1 MSILDKIHLNDFGD
15 LIIEITNE
23 GIFSTKNNSSVNY
36 EFYIVIKSLDSNLT
50 SHLMYHHCPI
60 GYDLWTYN
68 NNIFYINEDNH
79 PGICIEIYD
88 KTNKELIFSKNYHNS
103 KKYRCLELES
113 KRFDV
118 TYPSYHTFFNDT
130 YFLQNFK
137 IKDDDVVYDLGANIG
152 AFSIACSNYNVKKI
166 YAFEPH
172 PEIYGCLNYNLN
184 RYGKNCTTFNNAISD
199 DFKTVK
205 FGTSESTVASSIKDD
220 GAFEVES
227 INLEKFSITPEM
239 IHQDTIDFF
248 PEKKNA
254 PGYKERVNHQKER
267 VMKNGEY
274 SLTENEPFVV
284 EFVDGKY
291 KWSEGWHR
299 LLALVELYEEGK
311 IDSIKGYGYIIK
323 RKTQ

>member
-23 GIFSTKNNSSVNY
+23 GIFSTKNNSTVNY

-68 NNIFYINEDNH
+68 NNIFYINEENH

-205 FGTSESTVASSIKDD
+205 FGSSDSTVASSIKDD
-220 GAFEVES
+220 GTFEVES
-227 INLEKFSITPEM
+227 INLEKFVYKNNLDLPTYLKLDIEGAEY
-239 IHQDTIDFF
+239 DFF
-248 PEKKNA
+248 ENTSDEFIKNVHSIFFEFHNNNGSNLSKIINRLVNL
-254 PGYKERVNHQKER
+254 GYKINH
-267 VMKNGEY
+267 
-274 SLTENEPFVV
+274 TEN
-284 EFVDGKY
+284 
-291 KWSEGWHR
+291 
-299 LLALVELYEEGK
+299 ALDYNMSHMNTVYFNK
-311 IDSIKGYGYIIK
+311 
-323 RKTQ
+323 

>member
-1 MSILDKIHLNDFGD
+1 MSILDKIHLNNFGE
-15 LIIEITNE
+15 LIIEITND

-68 NNIFYINEDNH
+68 NNIFYINEENH

-205 FGTSESTVASSIKDD
+205 FGSSDSTVASSIKDD
-220 GAFEVES
+220 GTFEVES
-227 INLEKFSITPEM
+227 INLEKFVYKNNLDLPTYLKLDIEGAEY
-239 IHQDTIDFF
+239 DFF
-248 PEKKNA
+248 ENTSDEFIKNVHSIFFEFHNNNGSNLSKIINRLVNL
-254 PGYKERVNHQKER
+254 GYKINH
-267 VMKNGEY
+267 
-274 SLTENEPFVV
+274 TEN
-284 EFVDGKY
+284 
-291 KWSEGWHR
+291 
-299 LLALVELYEEGK
+299 ALDYNMSHMNTVYFNK
-311 IDSIKGYGYIIK
+311 
-323 RKTQ
+323 

>member
-1 MSILDKIHLNDFGD
+1 MSILDKIHLNDFGE
-15 LIIEITNE
+15 LIIEITND

-68 NNIFYINEDNH
+68 NNIFYINEENH

-205 FGTSESTVASSIKDD
+205 FGSSDSTVASSIKDD
-220 GAFEVES
+220 GTFEVES
-227 INLEKFSITPEM
+227 INLEKFVYKNNLDLPTYLKLDIEGAEY
-239 IHQDTIDFF
+239 DFF
-248 PEKKNA
+248 ENTSDEFIKNVHSIFFEFHNNNGSNLSKIINRLVNL
-254 PGYKERVNHQKER
+254 GYKINH
-267 VMKNGEY
+267 
-274 SLTENEPFVV
+274 TEN
-284 EFVDGKY
+284 
-291 KWSEGWHR
+291 
-299 LLALVELYEEGK
+299 ALDYNMSHMNTVYFNK
-311 IDSIKGYGYIIK
+311 
-323 RKTQ
+323 

>member
-23 GIFSTKNNSSVNY
+23 GIFSTKNNSTVNY

-227 INLEKFSITPEM
+227 INLEKFVYKNNLDLPTYLKLDIEGAEY
-239 IHQDTIDFF
+239 DFF
-248 PEKKNA
+248 ENTSDEFIKNVHSIFFEFHNNNGSNLSKIINRLVNL
-254 PGYKERVNHQKER
+254 GYKINH
-267 VMKNGEY
+267 
-274 SLTENEPFVV
+274 TEN
-284 EFVDGKY
+284 
-291 KWSEGWHR
+291 
-299 LLALVELYEEGK
+299 ALDYNMSHMNTVYFNK
-311 IDSIKGYGYIIK
+311 
-323 RKTQ
+323 

>member
-227 INLEKFSITPEM
+227 INLEKFVYKNNLDLPTYLKLDIEGAEY
-239 IHQDTIDFF
+239 DFF
-248 PEKKNA
+248 ENTSDEFIKNVHSIFFEFHNNNGSNLSKIINRLVNL
-254 PGYKERVNHQKER
+254 GYKINH
-267 VMKNGEY
+267 
-274 SLTENEPFVV
+274 TEN
-284 EFVDGKY
+284 
-291 KWSEGWHR
+291 
-299 LLALVELYEEGK
+299 ALDYNMSHMNTVYFNK
-311 IDSIKGYGYIIK
+311 
-323 RKTQ
+323 

>member
-1 MSILDKIHLNDFGD
+1 MSILDKIHLNDFGE
-15 LIIEITNE
+15 LIIEITND

-68 NNIFYINEDNH
+68 NNIFYINEENH

-137 IKDDDVVYDLGANIG
+137 IKDDDIVYDLGANIG

-205 FGTSESTVASSIKDD
+205 FGSSDSTVASSIKDD
-220 GAFEVES
+220 GTFEVES
-227 INLEKFSITPEM
+227 INLEKFVYKNNLDLPTYLKLDIEGAEY
-239 IHQDTIDFF
+239 DFF
-248 PEKKNA
+248 ENTSDEFIKNVHSIFFEFHNNNGSNLSKIINRLVNL
-254 PGYKERVNHQKER
+254 GYKINH
-267 VMKNGEY
+267 
-274 SLTENEPFVV
+274 TEN
-284 EFVDGKY
+284 
-291 KWSEGWHR
+291 
-299 LLALVELYEEGK
+299 ALDYNMSHMNTVYFNK
-311 IDSIKGYGYIIK
+311 
-323 RKTQ
+323 

>member
-1 MSILDKIHLNDFGD
+1 MSILDKIHLNDFGE
-15 LIIEITNE
+15 LIIEITND

-68 NNIFYINEDNH
+68 NNIFYINEENH

-205 FGTSESTVASSIKDD
+205 FGSSDSTVASSIKDD
-220 GAFEVES
+220 GTFEVES
-227 INLEKFSITPEM
+227 INLEKFVYKNNLDLPTYLKLDIEGAEY
-239 IHQDTIDFF
+239 DFF
-248 PEKKNA
+248 ENTSD
-254 PGYKERVNHQKER
+254 EFI
-267 VMKNGEY
+267 KNGA
-274 SLTENEPFVV
+274 FIV
-284 EFVDGKY
+284 Y
-291 KWSEGWHR
+291 KSCG
-299 LLALVELYEEGK
+299 VLYK
-311 IDSIKGYGYIIK
+311 LNNF
-323 RKTQ
+323 

>member
-1 MSILDKIHLNDFGD
+1 MSILDKIHLNDFGE
-15 LIIEITNE
+15 LIIEITND

-68 NNIFYINEDNH
+68 NNIFYINEENH

-199 DFKTVK
+199 DFKTVR
-205 FGTSESTVASSIKDD
+205 FGSSDSTVASSIKDD

-227 INLEKFSITPEM
+227 INLEKFVYKNNLDFPTYLKLDIEGAEY
-239 IHQDTIDFF
+239 DFF
-248 PEKKNA
+248 ENTSDEFIKNVHSIFFEFHNNNGSNLSKIINRLVNL
-254 PGYKERVNHQKER
+254 GYKINH
-267 VMKNGEY
+267 
-274 SLTENEPFVV
+274 TEN
-284 EFVDGKY
+284 
-291 KWSEGWHR
+291 
-299 LLALVELYEEGK
+299 ALDYNMSHMNTVYFNK
-311 IDSIKGYGYIIK
+311 
-323 RKTQ
+323 

>member
-23 GIFSTKNNSSVNY
+23 GIFSTKNNSTVNY

-113 KRFDV
+113 KRFDI

-227 INLEKFSITPEM
+227 INLEKFVCKNNLDLPTYLKLDIEGAEY
-239 IHQDTIDFF
+239 DFF
-248 PEKKNA
+248 ENTSDEFIKNVHSIFFEFHNNNGSNLSKIINRLVNL
-254 PGYKERVNHQKER
+254 GYKINH
-267 VMKNGEY
+267 
-274 SLTENEPFVV
+274 TEN
-284 EFVDGKY
+284 
-291 KWSEGWHR
+291 
-299 LLALVELYEEGK
+299 ALDYNMSHMNTVYFNK
-311 IDSIKGYGYIIK
+311 
-323 RKTQ
+323 

>member
-1 MSILDKIHLNDFGD
+1 MSILDKIHLNDFGE
-15 LIIEITNE
+15 LIIEITND

-68 NNIFYINEDNH
+68 NNIFYINEENH

-199 DFKTVK
+199 DFKTVR
-205 FGTSESTVASSIKDD
+205 FGSSDSTVASSIKDD
-220 GAFEVES
+220 GTFEVES
-227 INLEKFSITPEM
+227 INLEKFVYKNNLDLPTYLKLDIEGAEY
-239 IHQDTIDFF
+239 DFF
-248 PEKKNA
+248 ENTSDEFIKNVHSIFFEFHNNNGSNLSKIINRLVNL
-254 PGYKERVNHQKER
+254 GYKINH
-267 VMKNGEY
+267 
-274 SLTENEPFVV
+274 TEN
-284 EFVDGKY
+284 
-291 KWSEGWHR
+291 
-299 LLALVELYEEGK
+299 ALDYNMSHMNTVYFNK
-311 IDSIKGYGYIIK
+311 
-323 RKTQ
+323 